1 MAISKSINS
10 KFLSKFIGDK
20 AFYKVAMTVAVPIM
34 IQNFITNF
42 VSMLDNLMVG
52 RLGTEQMSGVSIVN
66 QLIFIFGLA
75 VFGALSGAGIFTA
88 QFYGKNDKEGI
99 RHTIRYKA
107 IITTLL
113 FTVATVIFLVFDD
126 QLINLF
132 LHESDSSGDIEQT
145 LFFAKSYLKIMVL
158 GALPFCVTQVFS
170 STLRE
175 TGETVA
181 PMVAGVIAVITNCC
195 FNALLIFGLL
205 GFPALGVEGAA
216 IATTVSRF
224 VECGIVIIYV
234 IVKRRKFPYLKGLF
248 KSLHIPKKTFRD
260 ITFKGMPLLFNE
272 FFWSLGMSLLSVAY
286 SLHGIDVVAGYSISS
301 TVMNLANIAF
311 ISLGTSIGIIIGK
324 QLGANEFDK
333 AYDTDRKLITFSVA
347 ISFFIGVGVFFA
359 GDKIPLLYN
368 VTPEAKEL
376 AAYFIRVCACFIPVH
391 AFANASYFTI
401 RSGGK
406 TLVTFLMDSVFIMCV
421 NVPIAFGLYYI
432 ADIPIWVSFPIIQAI
447 DIIKVI
453 VGMILVKKKVW
464 LNNIV
469 K

>member
-1 MAISKSINS
+1 MTIK
-10 KFLSKFIGDK
+10 KFIGDK
-20 AFYKVAMTVAVPIM
+20 AFYKMAMTVAVPIM

-52 RLGTEQMSGVSIVN
+52 NLGTEQMSGVSIVN
-66 QLIFIFGLA
+66 QLIFVFGLA

-88 QFYGKNDKEGI
+88 QFFGKNDREGI
-99 RHTIRYKA
+99 QHTIRYKA
-107 IITTLL
+107 IITVLL

-126 QLINLF
+126 QLISLF
-132 LHESDSSGDIEQT
+132 LHESDSEGNIELT
-145 LFFAKSYLKIMVL
+145 LSYAKAYLRIMMW
-158 GALPFCVTQVFS
+158 GAIPFCVTQIFS

-181 PMVAGVIAVITNCC
+181 PMIAGVCAVITNCTL
-195 FNALLIFGLL
+195 NALLIFGLL

-216 IATTVSRF
+216 IATTISRF
-224 VECGIVIIYV
+224 VECGIVIAYV
-234 IVKRRKFPYLKGLF
+234 LAKRRKFPYFKGVF
-248 KSLHIPKKTFRD
+248 KSLYIPRKTFRG

-311 ISLGTSIGIIIGK
+311 ISLGTSIGIIVGK
-324 QLGANEFDK
+324 QLGANQFEK
-333 AYDTDRKLITFSVA
+333 AYDTDRKLITFSAV
-347 ISFFIGVGVFFA
+347 ISVFIGILVFLV

-368 VTPEAKEL
+368 VTPQAKEY

-391 AFANASYFTI
+391 SFANAAYFTI

-421 NVPIAFGLYYI
+421 NVPIAFGLYYV
-432 ADIPIWVSFPIIQAI
+432 ADIPIWVSFPIIQSI

-469 K
+469 ST

>member
-1 MAISKSINS
+1 MSI
-10 KFLSKFIGDK
+10 KKFIGDK
-20 AFYKVAMTVAVPIM
+20 AFYKMVMTVAVPIM

-42 VSMLDNLMVG
+42 VNMLDNLMIG

-88 QFYGKNDKEGI
+88 QFYGKNDNEGI
-99 RHTIRYKA
+99 RHTIRYKV
-107 IITTLL
+107 IIALL
-113 FTVATVIFLVFDD
+113 IFVVATVVFLVFDD

-132 LHESDSSGDIEQT
+132 LHESDSNGDIELT
-145 LFFAKSYLKIMVL
+145 LSYAKQYLRIMVV
-158 GALPFCVTQVFS
+158 GALPFCITQIFS

-175 TGETVA
+175 TGETIV
-181 PMVAGVIAVITNCC
+181 PMIAGVFAVITNCC

-216 IATTVSRF
+216 IATTISRF
-224 VECGIVIIYV
+224 VECSIVLVYV
-234 IVKRRKFPYLKGLF
+234 ILKRSKFPYFKGVF
-248 KSLHIPKKTFRD
+248 KSFHIPRKTFKD
-260 ITFKGMPLLFNE
+260 ITIKGMPLLFNE

-311 ISLGTSIGIIIGK
+311 ISLGSSIGIIIGK
-324 QLGANEFDK
+324 QLGANQFEK
-333 AYDTDRKLITFSVA
+333 AYDTDRKLITFSVL
-347 ISFFIGVGVFFA
+347 ISLFIGVTVFFI
-359 GDKIPLLYN
+359 GDKIPMLYN
-368 VTPEAKEL
+368 VSDEAKEF
-376 AAYFIRVCACFIPVH
+376 ASYFIKVCACFIPVH
-391 AFANASYFTI
+391 AFANAAYFTI

-406 TLVTFLMDSVFIMCV
+406 TLITFLMDSVFIMGV
-421 NVPIAFGLYYI
+421 NVPIAFALYYI
-432 ADIPIWVSFPIIQAI
+432 ADVPIWFSFPIIQAI

-469 K
+469 TN

>member
-1 MAISKSINS
+1 MTIK
-10 KFLSKFIGDK
+10 KFIGDK
-20 AFYKVAMTVAVPIM
+20 VFYKMAMTVAVPIM

-42 VSMLDNLMVG
+42 VNMLDNLMVG
-52 RLGTEQMSGVSIVN
+52 NLGTEQMSGVSIVN
-66 QLIFIFGLA
+66 QLIFVFGLA

-88 QFYGKNDKEGI
+88 QFYGKNDREGI
-99 RHTIRYKA
+99 QHTIRYKA
-107 IITTLL
+107 TITVLL

-126 QLINLF
+126 QLISLF
-132 LHESDSSGDIEQT
+132 LHESDSEGNIELT
-145 LFFAKSYLKIMVL
+145 LSYAKSYLRIMMW
-158 GALPFCVTQVFS
+158 GAIPFCITQIFS

-181 PMVAGVIAVITNCC
+181 PMIAGVCAVITNCSL
-195 FNALLIFGLL
+195 NAVLIFGLL
-205 GFPALGVEGAA
+205 GFPALGVDGAA
-216 IATTVSRF
+216 IATTISRF
-224 VECGIVIIYV
+224 VECGIVIAYV
-234 IVKRRKFPYLKGLF
+234 LVKRRKFPYFKGVF
-248 KSLHIPKKTFRD
+248 KSLYIPRKTFRD

-311 ISLGTSIGIIIGK
+311 ISLGTSIGIIVGK
-324 QLGANEFDK
+324 QLGANQFEK
-333 AYDTDRKLITFSVA
+333 AYDTDRKLITFSA
-347 ISFFIGVGVFFA
+347 IISVFIGILVFLV

-368 VTPEAKEL
+368 VTPQAKEY

-391 AFANASYFTI
+391 SFANAAYFTI

-421 NVPIAFGLYYI
+421 NVPIAFGLYYV
-432 ADIPIWVSFPIIQAI
+432 ADIPIWVSFPIIQSI

-469 K
+469 SK

>member
-1 MAISKSINS
+1 MKLR
-10 KFLSKFIGDK
+10 KYIGNK
-20 AFYKVAMTVAVPIM
+20 AFYKMVMAVAVPIM

-42 VSMLDNLMVG
+42 VNMLDNLMVG
-52 RLGTEQMSGVSIVN
+52 SLGTEQVSGVSIVN

-88 QFYGKNDKEGI
+88 QFFGKKDDDGI
-99 RHTIRYKA
+99 RHTIRYKVLIS
-107 IITTLL
+107 III
-113 FTVATVIFLVFDD
+113 FVIATVVFTFFDD

-132 LHESDSSGDIEQT
+132 LHESDSNGNIELT
-145 LFFAKSYLKIMVL
+145 LNFAKSYLKIMVI
-158 GALPFCVTQVFS
+158 GALPFCITQIFS

-181 PMVAGVIAVITNCC
+181 PMVAGIAAVIANCS
-195 FNALLIFGLL
+195 FNMLLIFGYW
-205 GFPALGVEGAA
+205 GFPKLGVEGAA
-216 IATTVSRF
+216 IATTLSRF
-224 VECGIVIIYV
+224 VECAIVIVYV
-234 IVKRRKFPYLKGLF
+234 IVKRRKFSYFKGAF
-248 KSLHIPKKTFRD
+248 SSFSIPKSTFKA

-272 FFWSLGMSLLSVAY
+272 FFWSLGMSLLSIAY

-301 TVMNLANIAF
+301 PVMNLANIAF
-311 ISLGTSIGIIIGK
+311 ISLGSSIGIIIGK
-324 QLGANEFDK
+324 MLGANEFK
-333 AYDTDRKLITFSVA
+333 EAYDTVRKLIAFSVSISLA
-347 ISFFIGVGVFFA
+347 IGIVVFLI

-368 VTPEAKEL
+368 VSDQAKEY
-376 AAYFIRVCACFIPVH
+376 AAYFIRVCSCFIPVH

-421 NVPIAFGLYYI
+421 NVPIAFALYYVFGLSI
-432 ADIPIWVSFPIIQAI
+432 LVSFPIIQAI

-469 K
+469 KE

>member
-1 MAISKSINS
+1 MSI
-10 KFLSKFIGDK
+10 KKFIGDK
-20 AFYKVAMTVAVPIM
+20 AFYKMVMTVAVPIM

-42 VSMLDNLMVG
+42 VNMLDNLMIG

-88 QFYGKNDKEGI
+88 QFYGKDDNEGI
-99 RHTIRYKA
+99 RHTIRYKV
-107 IITTLL
+107 IITLL
-113 FTVATVIFLVFDD
+113 IFVVATVVFLVFDD

-132 LHESDSSGDIEQT
+132 LHESDSNGDIELT
-145 LFFAKSYLKIMVL
+145 LSYAKQYLRIMVV
-158 GALPFCVTQVFS
+158 GALPFCVTQIFS

-175 TGETVA
+175 TGETIV
-181 PMVAGVIAVITNCC
+181 PMIAGVFAVITNCC

-216 IATTVSRF
+216 IATTISRF
-224 VECGIVIIYV
+224 VECSIVLVYV
-234 IVKRRKFPYLKGLF
+234 ILKRSKFPYFKGVF
-248 KSLHIPKKTFRD
+248 KSFRIPRKTFKD
-260 ITFKGMPLLFNE
+260 ITIKGMPLLFNE

-311 ISLGTSIGIIIGK
+311 ISLGSSIGIIIGK
-324 QLGANEFDK
+324 QLGANQFER
-333 AYDTDRKLITFSVA
+333 AYDTDRKLITFSVL
-347 ISFFIGVGVFFA
+347 ISLFIGVTVFFI
-359 GDKIPLLYN
+359 GDKIPMLYN
-368 VTPEAKEL
+368 VSDEAKEF
-376 AAYFIRVCACFIPVH
+376 ASYFIKVCACFIPVH
-391 AFANASYFTI
+391 AFANAAYFTI

-406 TLVTFLMDSVFIMCV
+406 TLITFLMDSVFIMGV
-421 NVPIAFGLYYI
+421 NVPIAFALYYI
-432 ADIPIWVSFPIIQAI
+432 ADVPIWFSFPIIQAI

-469 K
+469 TN